1 MRVWRHFGTLAQTTL
16 VAPALHT
23 RQVEPTM
30 RVVMSLPLAQL
41 WDGRGTMLADRGVAL
56 ASVIA
61 DRLRVLL
68 AI

>member
-1 MRVWRHFGTLAQTTL
+1 
-16 VAPALHT
+16 
-23 RQVEPTM
+23 M
-30 RVVMSLPLAQL
+30 RVVMSLPLAQR

-61 DRLRVLL
+61 DRLRVLR

>member
-1 MRVWRHFGTLAQTTL
+1 
-16 VAPALHT
+16 
-23 RQVEPTM
+23 
-30 RVVMSLPLAQL
+30 MSLPLAQL
-41 WDGRGTMLADRGVAL
+41 WNGRGTTLAHRGVAL

>member
-1 MRVWRHFGTLAQTTL
+1 
-16 VAPALHT
+16 
-23 RQVEPTM
+23 M

-61 DRLRVLL
+61 DRLRVLR